1 MILVIIVFFVV
12 MPVFFSVML
21 VIELV
26 ILVIGL
32 VMLVIGCAIRIPIKK
47 NREKHKYHN
56 NTNNRVIVIQT
67 Q

>member
-1 MILVIIVFFVV
+1 MILAIIVLFVV

-21 VIELV
+21 VIEFV

-47 NREKHKYHN
+47 NIEKHKYHN
-56 NTNNRVIVIQT
+56 NTNNIGIVIQS